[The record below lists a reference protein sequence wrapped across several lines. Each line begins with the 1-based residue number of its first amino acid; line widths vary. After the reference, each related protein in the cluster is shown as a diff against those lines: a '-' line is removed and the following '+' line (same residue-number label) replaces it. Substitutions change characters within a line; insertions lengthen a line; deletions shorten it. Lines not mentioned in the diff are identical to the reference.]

1 MGIENFN
8 IKIGEFPSGKNNLIT
23 DVEGIKVGHTT
34 LDEGK
39 IKTGVTALIPH
50 SGNIFMEKLICSS
63 YVING
68 FGKSC
73 GLLQIEELGTLEAP
87 IILTN
92 TLSVGTASTALVKYM
107 LENNEDIGKRFGT
120 VNPVVC
126 ECNDGFLNDIRGL
139 HVKEEHV
146 FQAIENA
153 DIKFQEGNVGAGT
166 GMSCY
171 QLKGGIGSASRIIKL
186 DDEEYTI
193 GALVLSNCGLKKDLM
208 INGKKIGEKI
218 ISSEKEDE
226 LEKGSIIIIIATDIP
241 LSERQLKRIS
251 KRVPVSLARTGS
263 YIGNGSS
270 DVVIA
275 FTTANKIMHYEEKD
289 IINIK
294 IINENKIDRIFR
306 AVVEAVEE
314 SIISSLLHSITTT
327 GRDGNTRESLNKY
340 IDFILK

>member
-193 GALVLSNCGLKKDLM
+193 GTLVLSNCGLKKDLM

-263 YIGNGSS
+263 HIGNGSG
-270 DVVIA
+270 DIVIS
-275 FTTANKIMHYEEKD
+275 FTTANKVNHHEKKD
-289 IINIK
+289 IINMK
-294 IINENKIDRIFR
+294 MINENKIDTVFR
-306 AVVEAVEE
+306 AAIETAEE
-314 SIISSLLHSITTT
+314 SIISSLLHSTSTT